1 MRRIKIMIKPSNI
14 KVIMLVFGV
23 MASTNSMAK
32 DKYNV
37 DDPYESFNRKMYD
50 FNESVDHYVAAPIA
64 NGYKAVTPDFLQTGV
79 FNFFNNLK
87 NFNVVIN
94 DVLQAKFSQS
104 ASDMGRLTMNTTA
117 GLGGFFDVAKHVGLE
132 QNDEDF
138 DQTLAVWGI
147 PKGSYL
153 VLPLL
158 GPMTTRSAP
167 ASAFDAATN
176 PASYVSIPANYISA
190 PVQFMS
196 ALNARANAEG
206 ALKFINEAAM
216 DKYVFTRESFLQWR
230 KNLESDGK
238 VNMDDDLMADNVDDT
253 SLTQN
258 WRDYGK
264 QFENTAQSFSSV
276 ARQFDHTAQT
286 YEQAN
291 HKIAQ
296 VQKLHKK

>member
-1 MRRIKIMIKPSNI
+1 MIKHSNMKLI
-14 KVIMLVFGV
+14 VLACGV
-23 MASTNSMAK
+23 MASTNLMAK
-32 DKYNV
+32 DKYTV
-37 DDPYESFNRKMYD
+37 ADPYESFNRKMYD
-50 FNESVDHYVAAPIA
+50 FNESVDHYVASPIA

-87 NFNVVIN
+87 NFHVVIN
-94 DVLQAKFSQS
+94 DVLQAKFTQS

-167 ASAFDAATN
+167 ASAFDAAAN

-230 KNLESDGK
+230 QNLESDGK
-238 VNMDDDLMADNVDDT
+238 VNMDDDLMVDNVDDT

-264 QFENTAQSFSSV
+264 QFENTAQSFSGV
-276 ARQFDHTAQT
+276 ARQFDQTAHT
-286 YEQAN
+286 YELAN

-296 VQKLHKK
+296 VHQLRTK

>member
-1 MRRIKIMIKPSNI
+1 MKLI
-14 KVIMLVFGV
+14 VLACGV
-23 MASTNSMAK
+23 MASTNLMAK
-32 DKYNV
+32 DKYTV
-37 DDPYESFNRKMYD
+37 ADPYESFNRKMYD
-50 FNESVDHYVAAPIA
+50 FNESVDHYVASPIA

-94 DVLQAKFSQS
+94 DVLQAKFTQS

-238 VNMDDDLMADNVDDT
+238 VNMDDDLMADNIDDT

-264 QFENTAQSFSSV
+264 QFENTARSFSGV
-276 ARQFDHTAQT
+276 ARQFDQTAHT
-286 YEQAN
+286 YELAN

-296 VQKLHKK
+296 VHQLRTK

>member
-1 MRRIKIMIKPSNI
+1 MIKHSNI
-14 KVIMLVFGV
+14 KLIVLACGV
-23 MASTNSMAK
+23 MASTNLMAK
-32 DKYNV
+32 DKYTV
-37 DDPYESFNRKMYD
+37 ADPYESFNRKMYD
-50 FNESVDHYVAAPIA
+50 FNESVDHYVASPIA

-238 VNMDDDLMADNVDDT
+238 VNMDDDLMADNIDDT

-264 QFENTAQSFSSV
+264 QFENTARSFSGV
-276 ARQFDHTAQT
+276 ARQFDQTAHT
-286 YEQAN
+286 YELAN

-296 VQKLHKK
+296 VHQLRTK

>member
-1 MRRIKIMIKPSNI
+1 
-14 KVIMLVFGV
+14 
-23 MASTNSMAK
+23 MASTNLMAK
-32 DKYNV
+32 DKYTV
-37 DDPYESFNRKMYD
+37 ADPYESFNRKMYD
-50 FNESVDHYVAAPIA
+50 FNESVDHYVASPIA

-238 VNMDDDLMADNVDDT
+238 VNMDDDLMADNIDDT

-264 QFENTAQSFSSV
+264 QFENTARSFSGV
-276 ARQFDHTAQT
+276 ARQFDQTAHT
-286 YEQAN
+286 YELAN

-296 VQKLHKK
+296 VHQLRTK

>member
-1 MRRIKIMIKPSNI
+1 MIKPSKI
-14 KVIMLVFGV
+14 KLIVLACGV
-23 MASTNSMAK
+23 MASTNLMAK
-32 DKYNV
+32 DKYTV
-37 DDPYESFNRKMYD
+37 ADPYESFNRKMYD
-50 FNESVDHYVAAPIA
+50 FNESVDHYVASPIA
-64 NGYKAVTPDFLQTGV
+64 NGYKVVTPDFLQTGV

-147 PKGSYL
+147 PKGAYL
-153 VLPLL
+153 VLPLV

-176 PASYVSIPANYISA
+176 PASYASIPANYISA

-238 VNMDDDLMADNVDDT
+238 VNMGDDLMADNVDDT

-264 QFENTAQSFSSV
+264 QFESTAQSFSGV
-276 ARQFDHTAQT
+276 ARQFDQTVLT

-296 VQKLHKK
+296 VHQLRTK

>member
-1 MRRIKIMIKPSNI
+1 MKKHSNMKLI
-14 KVIMLVFGV
+14 VLACGV
-23 MASTNSMAK
+23 MASTNLMAK
-32 DKYNV
+32 DKYTV
-37 DDPYESFNRKMYD
+37 ADPYESFNRKMYD
-50 FNESVDHYVAAPIA
+50 FNESVDHYVASPIA
-64 NGYKAVTPDFLQTGV
+64 NGYKVVTPDFLQTGV

-117 GLGGFFDVAKHVGLE
+117 GLAGFFDVAKHVGLE

-238 VNMDDDLMADNVDDT
+238 VNMDDDLMADNIDDT

-264 QFENTAQSFSSV
+264 QFENTARSFSGV
-276 ARQFDHTAQT
+276 ARQFDQTAHT
-286 YEQAN
+286 YELAN

-296 VQKLHKK
+296 VHQLRTK

>member
-1 MRRIKIMIKPSNI
+1 MRRIKIMIKHSNI
-14 KVIMLVFGV
+14 KLIVLACGV
-23 MASTNSMAK
+23 MASTNLMAK
-32 DKYNV
+32 DKYTV
-37 DDPYESFNRKMYD
+37 ADPYESFNRKMYD
-50 FNESVDHYVAAPIA
+50 FNESVDHYVASPIA

-238 VNMDDDLMADNVDDT
+238 VNMDDDLMADNIDDT

-264 QFENTAQSFSSV
+264 QFENTARSFSGV
-276 ARQFDHTAQT
+276 ARQFDQTAHT
-286 YEQAN
+286 YELAN

-296 VQKLHKK
+296 VHQLRTK

>member
-1 MRRIKIMIKPSNI
+1 MKIMIKPSNI

-176 PASYVSIPANYISA
+176 PASYASIPANYISA

>member
-1 MRRIKIMIKPSNI
+1 MIKHSNMKLI
-14 KVIMLVFGV
+14 VLACGV
-23 MASTNSMAK
+23 MASTNLMAK
-32 DKYNV
+32 DKYTV
-37 DDPYESFNRKMYD
+37 ADPYESFNRKMYD
-50 FNESVDHYVAAPIA
+50 FNESVDHYVASPIA

-238 VNMDDDLMADNVDDT
+238 VNMDDDLMADNIDDT

-264 QFENTAQSFSSV
+264 QFENTARSFSGV
-276 ARQFDHTAQT
+276 ARQFDQTAHT
-286 YEQAN
+286 YELAN

-296 VQKLHKK
+296 VHQLRTK

>member
-1 MRRIKIMIKPSNI
+1 MKLI
-14 KVIMLVFGV
+14 VLVCGV
-23 MASTNSMAK
+23 MASTNLMAK
-32 DKYNV
+32 DKYTV
-37 DDPYESFNRKMYD
+37 ADPYESFNRKMYD
-50 FNESVDHYVAAPIA
+50 FNESVDHYVASPIA

-167 ASAFDAATN
+167 ASAFDAAAN

-230 KNLESDGK
+230 QNLESDGK
-238 VNMDDDLMADNVDDT
+238 VNMDDDLMVDNVDDT

-264 QFENTAQSFSSV
+264 QFESTAQSFSGV
-276 ARQFDHTAQT
+276 ARQFDQTVLT

-296 VQKLHKK
+296 VHQLRTK

>member
-1 MRRIKIMIKPSNI
+1 MKKHSNMKLI
-14 KVIMLVFGV
+14 VLACGVI
-23 MASTNSMAK
+23 ASTSLMAK
-32 DKYNV
+32 DKYTV
-37 DDPYESFNRKMYD
+37 ADPYESFNRKMYD
-50 FNESVDHYVAAPIA
+50 FNESVDHYVASPIA
-64 NGYKAVTPDFLQTGV
+64 NGYKVVTPDFLQTGV

-138 DQTLAVWGI
+138 DQTFAVWGI

-176 PASYVSIPANYISA
+176 PASYASIPANYISA

-238 VNMDDDLMADNVDDT
+238 VNMDDDLMVDNVDDT

-264 QFENTAQSFSSV
+264 QFESTAQSFSGV
-276 ARQFDHTAQT
+276 ARQFDQTVLT

-296 VQKLHKK
+296 VHQLRTK

>member
-1 MRRIKIMIKPSNI
+1 MKLI
-14 KVIMLVFGV
+14 VLACGV
-23 MASTNSMAK
+23 MASTNLMAK
-32 DKYNV
+32 DKYTV
-37 DDPYESFNRKMYD
+37 ADPYESFNRKMYD
-50 FNESVDHYVAAPIA
+50 FNESVDHYVASPIA

-167 ASAFDAATN
+167 ASAFDAAAN

-230 KNLESDGK
+230 QNLESDGK
-238 VNMDDDLMADNVDDT
+238 VNMDDDLMVDNVDDT

-264 QFENTAQSFSSV
+264 QFESTAQSFSGV
-276 ARQFDHTAQT
+276 ARQFDQTVLT

-296 VQKLHKK
+296 VHQLRTK

>member
-1 MRRIKIMIKPSNI
+1 MIKPSNI

-176 PASYVSIPANYISA
+176 PASYASIPANYISA

>member
-1 MRRIKIMIKPSNI
+1 MIKPSNI
-14 KVIMLVFGV
+14 KLIVLACGV
-23 MASTNSMAK
+23 MASTNLMAK
-32 DKYNV
+32 DKDTV
-37 DDPYESFNRKMYD
+37 ADPYESFNRKMYD
-50 FNESVDHYVAAPIA
+50 FNESVDHYVASPIA

-117 GLGGFFDVAKHVGLE
+117 GLAGFFDVAKHVGLE

-238 VNMDDDLMADNVDDT
+238 VNMDDDLMADNIDDT

-264 QFENTAQSFSSV
+264 QFENTARSFSGV
-276 ARQFDHTAQT
+276 ARQFDQTAHT
-286 YEQAN
+286 YELAN

-296 VQKLHKK
+296 VHQLRTK

>member
-1 MRRIKIMIKPSNI
+1 MKKHSNMKSI
-14 KVIMLVFGV
+14 VLACGVI
-23 MASTNSMAK
+23 ASTSLMAK
-32 DKYNV
+32 DKYTV
-37 DDPYESFNRKMYD
+37 ADPYESFNRKMYD
-50 FNESVDHYVAAPIA
+50 FNESVDHYVASPIA
-64 NGYKAVTPDFLQTGV
+64 NGYKVVTPDFLQTGV

-138 DQTLAVWGI
+138 DQTFAVWGI

-176 PASYVSIPANYISA
+176 PASYASIPANYISA

-264 QFENTAQSFSSV
+264 QFESTAQSFSGV
-276 ARQFDHTAQT
+276 ARQFDQTVLT

-296 VQKLHKK
+296 VHQLRTK

>member
-1 MRRIKIMIKPSNI
+1 MIKPSNI
-14 KVIMLVFGV
+14 KLIVLACGV
-23 MASTNSMAK
+23 MASTNLMAK
-32 DKYNV
+32 DKYTV
-37 DDPYESFNRKMYD
+37 ADPYESFNRKMYD
-50 FNESVDHYVAAPIA
+50 FNESVDHYVASPIA

-94 DVLQAKFSQS
+94 DLLQAKFSQS

-117 GLGGFFDVAKHVGLE
+117 GLAGFFDVAKHVGLE

-238 VNMDDDLMADNVDDT
+238 VNMDDDLMADNIDDT

-264 QFENTAQSFSSV
+264 QFENTARSFSGV
-276 ARQFDHTAQT
+276 ARQFDQTAHT
-286 YEQAN
+286 YELAN

-296 VQKLHKK
+296 VHQLRTK

>member
-1 MRRIKIMIKPSNI
+1 MIKPSNI

-286 YEQAN
+286 YEQVN

>member
-1 MRRIKIMIKPSNI
+1 MIKPSNI
-14 KVIMLVFGV
+14 KLIFLACGV
-23 MASTNSMAK
+23 MASTNLMAK
-32 DKYNV
+32 DKYTV
-37 DDPYESFNRKMYD
+37 ADPYESFNRKMYD
-50 FNESVDHYVAAPIA
+50 FNESVDHYVASPIA
-64 NGYKAVTPDFLQTGV
+64 NGYKAITPDFLQTGV

-176 PASYVSIPANYISA
+176 PASYVSIPANFISA

-253 SLTQN
+253 LLTQN

-264 QFENTAQSFSSV
+264 QFENTARSFSGV
-276 ARQFDHTAQT
+276 ARQFDQTAHT
-286 YEQAN
+286 YELAN

-296 VQKLHKK
+296 VHQLRTK

>member
-1 MRRIKIMIKPSNI
+1 MIKPSKI
-14 KVIMLVFGV
+14 KLIVLACGV
-23 MASTNSMAK
+23 MASTNLMAK
-32 DKYNV
+32 DKYTV
-37 DDPYESFNRKMYD
+37 ADPYESFNRKMYD
-50 FNESVDHYVAAPIA
+50 FNESVDHYVASPIA
-64 NGYKAVTPDFLQTGV
+64 NGYKAVTPDFLQLGV

-104 ASDMGRLTMNTTA
+104 ASDIGRLTMNTTA

-147 PKGSYL
+147 PKGAYL
-153 VLPLL
+153 VLPLV

-176 PASYVSIPANYISA
+176 PASYASIPANYISA

-264 QFENTAQSFSSV
+264 QFENTARSFSGV
-276 ARQFDHTAQT
+276 ARQFDQTAHT
-286 YEQAN
+286 YELAN

-296 VQKLHKK
+296 VHQLRTK